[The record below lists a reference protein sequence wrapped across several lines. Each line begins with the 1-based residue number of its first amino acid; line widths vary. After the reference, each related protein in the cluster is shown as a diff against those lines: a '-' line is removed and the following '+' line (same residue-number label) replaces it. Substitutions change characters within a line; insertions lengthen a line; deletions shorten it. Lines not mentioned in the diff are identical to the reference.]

1 MAWKILRHPP
11 PSSLDTLDVWSEDRK
26 EVVMVMCSGK
36 TEEKVTATV
45 DGKNMSS
52 NGDHF
57 INHLEHLCSSTG
69 LVYS

>member
-1 MAWKILRHPP
+1 MLYNV
-11 PSSLDTLDVWSEDRK
+11 SMLGVMCLLGSK